1 MTNENEQLE
10 ILVLEDKYGKIAM
23 EALAKAGVKPKIVE
37 NLEEFMKEVEN
48 PNYAGAILDLNFPRK
63 QGEKAELLGYEA
75 GKIAEQ
81 HGLPRVYLT
90 GGYFHHTT
98 ELAKIF
104 LDEEISGG
112 NAPAKDKPEA
122 WKMAYEKLPPA
133 EIMRAAVAA
142 KKRYMRA
149 TGKAYKAK

>member
-1 MTNENEQLE
+1 MTDEKLE
-10 ILVLEDKYGKIAM
+10 ILVLEDKHGEVAENALTELGLKPHIVGDL
-23 EALAKAGVKPKIVE
+23 EA
-37 NLEEFMKEVEN
+37 FMKEVEN
-48 PNYAGAILDLNFPRK
+48 PNYGGAILDLNFPRK

-104 LDEEISGG
+104 LDEETAGG

-122 WKMAYEKLPPA
+122 WKMAYEKLPP
-133 EIMRAAVAA
+133 EGTMRATVTT